1 MTYSTQLRGLGA
13 TEVHRFSIGQEVT
26 ARFTPHG
33 VNASNQAAVFAAL
46 SAAMAR
52 TGVFKSPTYLGWG
65 SAENA
70 GLVVFKAQTKTD
82 TFTAQQVANKLP
94 AVIAEVTRV
103 LGAARL
109 SFVSL
114 RHATPNGPL
123 VGAAAATPG
132 GSAITPGAP
141 DAAPAA
147 PTADPYAPY
156 APSSA
161 PVEEPGFFTRE
172 VGGVPVW
179 AIGTGVLVLGAGL
192 VFVATRKKKAPAA
205 LAANASTLARKA
217 ARRSATLLKRM
228 RTWAKW
234 MFGPDLTAKE
244 VDAIIR
250 SKHGREGFLRSTI
263 ARRTRRNPPIEFD
276 DETRALAQKVYGR

>member
-94 AVIAEVTRV
+94 AVIADITRA

-132 GSAITPGAP
+132 SSAITPGAP
-141 DAAPAA
+141 DAVPGVEAPAA
-147 PTADPYAPY
+147 PVDPYATY
-156 APSSA
+156 APTGPA
-161 PVEEPGFFTRE
+161 AEEPGFFTRE

-179 AIGTGVLVLGAGL
+179 AIGAGVLVLGAGL
-192 VFVATRKKKAPAA
+192 VFVAMRKKAAPAA
-205 LAANASTLARKA
+205 LAANTSLTHKA
-217 ARRSATLLKRM
+217 ARRKVTLLKRM
-228 RTWAKW
+228 RTWAQWK
-234 MFGPDLTAKE
+234 FGPELTAKE

-250 SKHGREGFLRSTI
+250 SKDGIQGFLRDRRGRAAATRD
-263 ARRTRRNPPIEFD
+263 AR
-276 DETRALAQKVYGR
+276 KVHAR

>member
-1 MTYSTQLRGLGA
+1 MTYATTLRGLGA
-13 TEVHRFSIGQEVT
+13 TEVHRFAVGQEVT

-33 VNASNQAAVFAAL
+33 VNAANQAATFAAL

-70 GLVVFKAQTKTD
+70 GLVVFKALTKTD
-82 TFTAQQVANKLP
+82 AFTAQQVANKLP

-123 VGAAAATPG
+123 VGGAAATPG
-132 GSAITPGAP
+132 GSEVAPGAP

-147 PTADPYAPY
+147 PTVDPYAPY

-192 VFVATRKKKAPAA
+192 VFVAVRKKKQAPAA
-205 LAANASTLARKA
+205 LAAN
-217 ARRSATLLKRM
+217 RRR
-228 RTWAKW
+228 
-234 MFGPDLTAKE
+234 
-244 VDAIIR
+244 
-250 SKHGREGFLRSTI
+250 
-263 ARRTRRNPPIEFD
+263 ARRTRRNPPISFD
-276 DETRALAQKVYGR
+276 DDTRALAQKVYGR